1 MNAIQLEFTLH
12 ESEPE
17 KKENDPFSSMQAKI
31 DEAIE
36 SMGKVRKKLFAK
48 MTEIEKMC
56 LELKDENTLLKS
68 LLGEE
73 YVSVSTNEEESIKI
87 DA

>member
-1 MNAIQLEFTLH
+1 MNAIQLEFPLQ
-12 ESEPE
+12 ENELE
-17 KKENDPFSSMQAKI
+17 KTEIDPFSSMQAKI
-31 DEAIE
+31 NEAIE

-73 YVSVSTNEEESIKI
+73 YVSVSTDEEKGATINV
-87 DA
+87 